1 MRLDADQPERAPMIR
16 RLGVIGH
23 PVAHSRSPAMQQ
35 AALDALGIP
44 ARYELWD
51 TPPDELPA
59 RVAALRGPDML
70 GANVTIPYKA
80 AVVPLLDAIAPQAQ
94 RAAGV
99 VNTIV
104 RDVTPLGVH
113 LVGHNTDVAA
123 LVRILDESAVWSEQ
137 RRVVVLGA
145 GGAAQAALGASRQRG
160 AEVWVAARRLE
171 AAQAALIAL
180 WSREHEDEP
189 GGGAHLPE
197 AWRRRAVPL
206 ADHTRLAEALSGADV
221 LLQATL
227 VGMCNVGDGEGS
239 PLPLELLDHLP
250 AHAFVFDMV
259 YAPPETALVRA
270 ARSRGLRASGG
281 LPMLLY
287 QGAAAFT
294 LWTRREAPLEV
305 MRAALSL

>member
-1 MRLDADQPERAPMIR
+1 MRLDADQADQAERAPAFLH
-16 RLGVIGH
+16 LGLIGH

-35 AALDALGIP
+35 AALDALGIA

-51 TPPDELPA
+51 TPPDELGA

-80 AVVPLLDAIAPQAQ
+80 AVVPLLDALAPQAQ

-104 RDVTPLGVH
+104 REATPLGVR
-113 LVGHNTDVAA
+113 LVGHNTDVTA
-123 LVRILDESAVWSEQ
+123 LLRILDEHAVWSEQ

-160 AEVWVAARRLE
+160 AEVWVGARRLE
-171 AAQAALIAL
+171 AAQAALTAL

-189 GGGAHLPE
+189 GGGARLPE
-197 AWRRRAVPL
+197 AWRRRAVTL
-206 ADHTRLAEALSGADV
+206 ADHTRLAEALSGADA

-227 VGMCNVGDGEGS
+227 VGMSDSETS
-239 PLPLELLDHLP
+239 PLPLELLDYLP
-250 AHAFVFDMV
+250 AHAFVFDLV
-259 YAPPETALVRA
+259 YGPPETALVRA
-270 ARSRGLRASGG
+270 ARLRGLRASGG

-287 QGAAAFT
+287 QGAASFT
-294 LWTRREAPLEV
+294 LWTGREAPLDV